1 MTRWECNQEN
11 PECGEYFRKKIELV
25 FSTNNTVLMTQEAFN
40 KIKNKQTQPS
50 LLNNCKIFKGG
61 NRTLD

>member
-1 MTRWECNQEN
+1 MTRWECNREN

-40 KIKNKQTQPS
+40 KIKNKSNPVFLTIVKF
-50 LLNNCKIFKGG
+50 LKEATDF
-61 NRTLD
+61 